1 MSTVL
6 NLSDELTVLS
16 LIHLLFSLYSFLAMP
31 FALKSTLL
39 DTNIAV
45 STLIYLVFS
54 VFITLSISLKS
65 I

>member
-1 MSTVL
+1 
-6 NLSDELTVLS
+6 
-16 LIHLLFSLYSFLAMP
+16 MP